1 MTLKDDSNIPSFHSG
16 TPGTSTVNLPFAN
29 DTKHSTQPNDMG
41 EITTSAIMRSDS
53 RYRSAR

>member
-16 TPGTSTVNLPFAN
+16 TPGTSTVNLPFPN
-29 DTKHSTQPNDMG
+29 DTKHPTQPNDMG
-41 EITTSAIMRSDS
+41 DITTSAVMRSDS

>member
-1 MTLKDDSNIPSFHSG
+1 MKDDSSIPSFHSG

-29 DTKHSTQPNDMG
+29 DTKHSIQPNDIMG
-41 EITTSAIMRSDS
+41 DITTSAVMRSDS